1 MKTLYFTQTNDRV
14 YYNKVLVDFS
24 NNKITSCP
32 FNEERWTIKS
42 CFATDEDVEIRY
54 EYKGKTC
61 IKKAQKGDIIITF
74 DDHDILD
81 PIVVVKNIEWK
92 NNIVNKKAIEE
103 ANRAKDTV
111 NATYENMKCCDECCG
126 ECSC

>member
-54 EYKGKTC
+54 EYKRKTC

-74 DDHDILD
+74 DDCDILD

-111 NATYENMKCCDECCG
+111 NATYENMKCCDECIG